1 MDSSFPNYDSY
12 LLIDDSSC
20 EEDDDDDDEEP
31 RPGTSKDGLPA
42 DDDVKNAIDSAVMHY
57 FNKNK
62 YLFDHQV
69 KLCDEYI
76 TRGITKCLMDADA
89 IDQVASQLEDEM
101 KLLREELYEPY
112 QPILPPSLGPVEII
126 DLEEENL
133 EKENENL
140 ETPKEEVQSPEEEI
154 ITDQEAKRLK
164 LDKSDK
170 EDVIAITSTVFHIP
184 SHVPMEGSL
193 EYPSID
199 DGQTVYG
206 MKLTLLQPWY
216 RCKIKSS
223 INYDYV
229 HIKFEND
236 EKLVTT
242 KEIAYCTL
250 NPVRFPVGCRVIAK
264 YTDPNSKQVE
274 FYAGIIAEPPKM
286 LNVFR

>member
-1 MDSSFPNYDSY
+1 MDSNFPSYDSY
-12 LLIDDSSC
+12 LIIDDSSC
-20 EEDDDDDDEEP
+20 EEEEEDEDEEP
-31 RPGTSKDGLPA
+31 KPGTSKDGLSA
-42 DDDVKNAIDSAVMHY
+42 DEDVKNAIGSAITHY

-69 KLCDEYI
+69 KLCDDYI
-76 TRGITKCLMDADA
+76 TRGITKCLTDADA
-89 IDQVASQLEDEM
+89 IDKVASQLEDEM
-101 KLLREELYEPY
+101 KLLREELYKPY
-112 QPILPPSLGPVEII
+112 QPIVTSLEPVEIS
-126 DLEEENL
+126 DLEEEEL
-133 EKENENL
+133 AEENEDL
-140 ETPKEEVQSPEEEI
+140 EIPKDQSPEEEI
-154 ITDQEAKRLK
+154 ITDREAKRLK

-170 EDVIAITSTVFHIP
+170 EDVITVLRTVCSIP

-199 DGQTVYG
+199 NGQTVYG

-216 RCKIKSS
+216 TCKIKSS
-223 INYDYV
+223 INNDYV

-236 EKLVTT
+236 EKLVTS
-242 KEIAYCTL
+242 KEIAYFTL

-264 YTDPNSKQVE
+264 YTDPNSKHVE

>member
-1 MDSSFPNYDSY
+1 MDSSFPSYDRY
-12 LLIDDSSC
+12 LIIDDSSSD
-20 EEDDDDDDEEP
+20 EEDDEDDHP
-31 RPGTSKDGLPA
+31 RPGTSRDGLPA
-42 DDDVKNAIDSAVMHY
+42 DEDVKNAVSDAITHF

-69 KLCDEYI
+69 KLCDDYM
-76 TRGITKCLMDADA
+76 TRGITQCLTDADA
-89 IDQVASQLEDEM
+89 IDEVASQLENEM

-112 QPILPPSLGPVEII
+112 QPIVTSLDPVEIS
-126 DLEEENL
+126 DWEKVELD
-133 EKENENL
+133 KENENI
-140 ETPKEEVQSPEEEI
+140 ETPKEVQSPEEEI

-170 EDVIAITSTVFHIP
+170 EDVIAVNRTFFHIP
-184 SHVPMEGSL
+184 SHVPDEGPL
-193 EYPSID
+193 QYPLIHN
-199 DGQTVYG
+199 GQTVYG

-216 RCKIKSS
+216 KCKIKSS
-223 INYDYV
+223 INNDYV
-229 HIKFEND
+229 HVKFDND

-264 YTDPNSKQVE
+264 YTDPNTKQIE